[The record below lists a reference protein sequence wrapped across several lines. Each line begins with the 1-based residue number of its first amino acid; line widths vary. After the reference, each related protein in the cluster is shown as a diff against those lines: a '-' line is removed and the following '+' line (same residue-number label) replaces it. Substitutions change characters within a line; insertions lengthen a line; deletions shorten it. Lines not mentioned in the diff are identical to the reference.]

1 MFEFLAYSN
10 IIIELVIIAII
21 GLVVFLI
28 FKFGKSLLKLIF
40 GIIANSILGLL
51 AIIVLDYIF
60 NFKIPLILPII
71 IATALFGLPAV
82 GTFII
87 MRLFGIPLT
96 IPPIPANT
104 IASANSLIH

>member
-1 MFEFLAYSN
+1 MFGFLAYSN

-28 FKFGKSLLKLIF
+28 FKFGKSLLRLIF

-87 MRLFGIPLT
+87 MRLFGIPLA
-96 IPPIPANT
+96 IPPIPTNT
-104 IASANSLIH
+104 ITPANSLIH

>member
-10 IIIELVIIAII
+10 IIVELAIIAVI

-28 FKFGKSLLKLIF
+28 FKLGKSLLRLIF

-87 MRLFGIPLT
+87 MRLFGVPLAIPS
-96 IPPIPANT
+96 IPANA
-104 IASANSLIH
+104 IVSANALI